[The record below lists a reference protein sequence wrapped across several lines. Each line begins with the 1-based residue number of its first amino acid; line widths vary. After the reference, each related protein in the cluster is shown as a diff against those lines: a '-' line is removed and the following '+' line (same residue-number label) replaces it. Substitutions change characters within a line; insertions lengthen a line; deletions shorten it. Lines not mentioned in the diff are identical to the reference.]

1 MMRPKVSGYELRLL
15 ADRASDAG
23 QKELSMRLH
32 DLARAEEA
40 TKCGSL
46 ATVAVS

>member
-1 MMRPKVSGYELRLL
+1 MKITAIELRLL

-23 QKELSMRLH
+23 QEELSMRLH
-32 DLARAEEA
+32 DLARALET

-46 ATVAVS
+46 ATAEVS

>member
-1 MMRPKVSGYELRLL
+1 MKRPKVSSYELRLL

-23 QKELSMRLH
+23 QEELSMRLH
-32 DLARAEEA
+32 ELARVEET

-46 ATVAVS
+46 ATAAVS